1 MEVIRQL
8 LENARKLLGQM
19 SSTQRASVVTMII
32 TVASLLT
39 LIIWIGS
46 RDEKSLNV
54 PLDIHVSLK
63 DSDQYTAMLR
73 AQNIE
78 AEYDAKNQVL
88 LVPEEKK
95 YDALIILAKEN
106 ALPEDGGTSFEQALK
121 ETQFTDTKEITQER
135 FKLALSSEVA
145 KMIQKMDGIKTAK
158 VIYQGGER
166 KALFRMP
173 FKQRASVMVEMAMGQ
188 PLTRNMADAII
199 SLVAYSRSGL
209 SPEAVLVTDQE
220 GRHFRAQ
227 GEDSLSGMAA
237 TAMDLNNKTNLKV
250 STKIEECV
258 RKIIPNS
265 EVYAWVDTKWDMTR
279 KQVRKHEILEG
290 KSKDITSRKI
300 TDNSKDGPANIVGT
314 QPNIRTNTNMTTG
327 QAGNGR
333 EIVREYN
340 RQDKHTLMEL
350 GYQDTDMVYDPV
362 IRSQTVSVV
371 VHLPYQ
377 YTKDEN
383 GNWIVEKDAKG
394 NDVMNPETGSPMRLR
409 TPLPRL
415 EGDALTALERSVAK
429 VAGILDGSNNMEIQ
443 IEQVLWQPQLEPDK
457 RKEQVD
463 RLKDFLTE
471 NVVAL
476 ILLLILF
483 AAIYFLYLQAKRSIP
498 AEEVELPETDAL
510 TMATGGTFSEADRLQ
525 ADFENM
531 RDQVSDFIDEDPVKA
546 AGIVRRW
553 MASRDGY

>member
-8 LENARKLLGQM
+8 MENARKLLGQM

-46 RDEKSLNV
+46 RDEKELNV
-54 PLDIHVSLK
+54 PLDISVSLK
-63 DSDQYTAMLR
+63 DSDEYTSMLR

-88 LVPEEKK
+88 LVPEDKK

-106 ALPEDGGTSFEQALK
+106 ALPDDGGTSFEQALK
-121 ETQFTDTKEITQER
+121 DTQFTDTKEITQER

-145 KMIQKMDGIKTAK
+145 KMIQRMDGIKTAK

-173 FKQRASVMVEMAMGQ
+173 FKQRASVMVETSMGK
-188 PLTRNMADAII
+188 PLTRNLADAII

-209 SPEAVLVTDQE
+209 SPNAVLVTDQE
-220 GRHFRAQ
+220 GRHFRAE
-227 GEDSLSGMAA
+227 GEDSVSGLAA

-250 STKIEECV
+250 SEKIEECV

-279 KQVRKHEILEG
+279 KQVQRHEILEG
-290 KSKDITSRKI
+290 KAKDITSRKI
-300 TDNSKDGPANIVGT
+300 SDKSSDTPGNVVGT
-314 QPNIRTNTNMTTG
+314 QPNIRTNTNMAPG
-327 QAGNGR
+327 GSGR
-333 EIVREYN
+333 EIMREYN

-350 GYQDTDMVYDPV
+350 GYEDTNLVYDPV

-377 YTKDEN
+377 YTKDAN
-383 GNWIVEKDAKG
+383 GNWVTEKDADGK
-394 NDVMNPETGSPMRLR
+394 DIINPDTGEPMRLR
-409 TPLPRL
+409 SPLPRL

-443 IEQVLWQPQLEPDK
+443 IEQVLWRPQLEPDK
-457 RKEQVD
+457 RKEKVD
-463 RLKDFLTE
+463 RLKDFLTD

-476 ILLLILF
+476 ILLFILF

-510 TMATGGTFSEADRLQ
+510 TMATGGSFSEADRLQ

-531 RDQVSDFIDEDPVKA
+531 RDQVGDFIDEDPVKA

>member
-63 DSDQYTAMLR
+63 DSDEYTSMLR

-78 AEYDAKNQVL
+78 AEYDAKNQVI

-121 ETQFTDTKEITQER
+121 DTQFTDTKEITQER

-145 KMIQKMDGIKTAK
+145 KMIQKMDGIKSAK

-173 FKQRASVMVEMAMGQ
+173 FKQRASVMVETSMGKE
-188 PLTRNMADAII
+188 LTRTKADAII

-209 SPEAVLVTDQE
+209 NPNAVLVTDQE

-227 GEDSLSGMAA
+227 GDDTLGGMAA
-237 TAMDLNNKTNLKV
+237 TAMDLNSKTNMKV
-250 STKIEECV
+250 SVAIEECV
-258 RKIIPNS
+258 RKIVPNS

-279 KQVRKHEILEG
+279 KHVQRHEILEG

-300 TDNSKDGPANIVGT
+300 SDKSKDAPANIVGT
-314 QPNIRTNTNMTTG
+314 QPNIRTNTNTTAG
-327 QAGNGR
+327 AGGNGR
-333 EIVREYN
+333 EIAREYN

-350 GYQDTDMVYDPV
+350 GYEDTELVYDPV

-371 VHLPYQ
+371 VHLPYT
-377 YTKDEN
+377 YTKDDN
-383 GNWIVEKDAKG
+383 GKWIIEKDAAG
-394 NDVMNPETGSPMRLR
+394 NELINPETGGPMRLR
-409 TPLPRL
+409 TPVPKL

-429 VAGILDGSNNMEIQ
+429 VAGMLDGSDNMEIQ

-457 RKEQVD
+457 RKEKVD

-476 ILLLILF
+476 ILLSILF

-498 AEEVELPETDAL
+498 AEEVELPDTDAL
-510 TMATGGTFSEADRLQ
+510 TMATGGGFSEADRMQ

-531 RDQVSDFIDEDPVKA
+531 RDQVGDFIDEDPVKA

>member
-19 SSTQRASVVTMII
+19 SQTQRASVVTMII

-46 RDEKSLNV
+46 RDEKTLNV

-63 DSDQYTAMLR
+63 DSDDYTAMLR
-73 AQNIE
+73 AQNIM

-88 LVPEEKK
+88 LVPEAKK

-121 ETQFTDTKEITQER
+121 DTQFTDTKEITQER
-135 FKLALSSEVA
+135 FKLALSDEVA
-145 KMIQKMDGIKTAK
+145 RMIQKMDGIKSAK

-173 FKQRASVMVEMAMGQ
+173 FKQRASVMVETTMGKT
-188 PLTRNMADAII
+188 LTKNMADAII

-209 SPEAVLVTDQE
+209 SPNAVLVTDQE
-220 GRHFRAQ
+220 GRHFRAE
-227 GEDSLSGMAA
+227 GDDSLNGIAA
-237 TAMDLNNKTNLKV
+237 TALDMNNKTNLKV
-250 STKIEECV
+250 STAIEECV

-265 EVYAWVDTKWDMTR
+265 EVYAWVDTKWDMTQ
-279 KQVRKHEILEG
+279 KHVVKHEILEG
-290 KSKDITSRKI
+290 QAKDITSRKI
-300 TDNSKDGPANIVGT
+300 NDKSRDAPANIVGT
-314 QPNIRTNTNMTTG
+314 QPNIRTNTNTTAG
-327 QAGNGR
+327 GGGNGR
-333 EIVREYN
+333 EIAREYN

-350 GYQDTDMVYDPV
+350 GYQNTDMKYDPV

-377 YTKDEN
+377 YQRDDN
-383 GNWIVEKDAKG
+383 GQWVIEKGPDG
-394 NDVMNPETGSPMRLR
+394 NNLVNPETGGPMRLR
-409 TPLPRL
+409 VPVPKL
-415 EGDALTALERSVAK
+415 EGEALLALERSVAK

-498 AEEVELPETDAL
+498 AEEVELPDTDAL
-510 TMATGGTFSEADRLQ
+510 TMATGGGFSEADRLQ

-531 RDQVSDFIDEDPVKA
+531 RDQVGDFIDEDPIKA

-553 MASRDGY
+553 MSSRDGY

>member
-1 MEVIRQL
+1 MEVIKQL
-8 LENARKLLGQM
+8 LENMRKLLGQM
-19 SSTQRASVVTMII
+19 SSTQRASIVTMII

-46 RDEKSLNV
+46 RDEKSFTV

-63 DSDQYTAMLR
+63 DSDQYTAMLK
-73 AQNIE
+73 AQDID

-88 LVPEEKK
+88 MVPEDKK
-95 YDALIILAKEN
+95 YEALIVLAKEN

-121 ETQFTDTKEITQER
+121 DTKFTDTKEITQER
-135 FKLALSSEVA
+135 FKLALSSEVGR
-145 KMIQKMDGIKTAK
+145 MIQQMDGIKSAK

-173 FKQRASVMVEMAMGQ
+173 FKQRASVMVETSMGQ
-188 PLTRNMADAII
+188 PLTRGMADAII

-209 SPEAVLVTDQE
+209 SPSSVLVTDQE
-220 GRHFRAQ
+220 GRHFKAQ
-227 GEDSLSGMAA
+227 GEDTLSGMAA
-237 TAMDLNNKTNLKV
+237 TAMDLNNKTSAKV
-250 STKIEECV
+250 SADIEDCV

-265 EVYAWVDTKWDMTR
+265 EVYAWVDTKWDMTK
-279 KQVRKHEILEG
+279 KQVKKHEILEG
-290 KSKDITSRKI
+290 LQKDITSRKI
-300 TDNSKDGPANIVGT
+300 SDKSRDAPANIVGT
-314 QPNIRTNTNMTTG
+314 QPNIRTNTNMTTSG
-327 QAGNGR
+327 SGR
-333 EIVREYN
+333 QIERDYN

-350 GYQDTDMVYDPV
+350 GYQDTEMIYDPT

-371 VHLPYQ
+371 IHLPYT
-377 YTKDEN
+377 YERDAD
-383 GNWIVEKDAKG
+383 GNWVIEKDANG
-394 NDVMNPETGSPMRLR
+394 NNVINPETGEPMRLR
-409 TPLPRL
+409 VPVNRL

-443 IEQVLWQPQLEPDK
+443 IEQVIWQPQLEPDK

-498 AEEVELPETDAL
+498 AEEVELPDTDPL
-510 TMATGGTFSEADRLQ
+510 TMATGGGFSETDRQQ

-531 RDQVSDFIDEDPVKA
+531 RDQVGEFIDEDPVKA
-546 AGIVRRW
+546 ASIVRRW
-553 MASRDGY
+553 MSSRDGY